1 MTANPPPSSTRS
13 IPSPAD
19 RGQGVRAASGIPA
32 DFRSRPAFS
41 SAILA
46 MSRGG
51 GGGATVRPL
60 SHGEYHHDLHWHPLQ
75 HRGDRR
81 AVLAVVHTGS
91 LRVAIL
97 RWRQRRDM
105 GLSDRCRLA
114 RLDHRRPHRKS
125 HTSEL
130 QSLMRHSYAVFSLN
144 NKKMNNNHTYSK
156 RIPSTT

>member
-46 MSRGG
+46 LSRGG

-75 HRGDRR
+75 HRGDRSEER
-81 AVLAVVHTGS
+81 
-91 LRVAIL
+91 RVGKECVSTCRS
-97 RWRQRRDM
+97 RW
-105 GLSDRCRLA
+105 A
-114 RLDHRRPHRKS
+114 PYH
-125 HTSEL
+125 
-130 QSLMRHSYAVFSLN
+130 
-144 NKKMNNNHTYSK
+144 
-156 RIPSTT
+156 

>member
-60 SHGEYHHDLHWHPLQ
+60 SPGEYHHDLHCHPLQ
-75 HRGDRR
+75 HRRDRR
-81 AVLAVVHTGS
+81 AVLAVVPTEIGTAHVCTT
-91 LRVAIL
+91 VTY
-97 RWRQRRDM
+97 
-105 GLSDRCRLA
+105 
-114 RLDHRRPHRKS
+114 DHLLC
-125 HTSEL
+125 T
-130 QSLMRHSYAVFSLN
+130 
-144 NKKMNNNHTYSK
+144 
-156 RIPSTT
+156 